1 MARKR
6 KKISLYEVI
15 SRDTSKSA
23 YGRMLEKLHLPK
35 IGRDKPAAAQDEVEM
50 PERAAEWPRKPKI
63 VQFNAGR
70 IEFSMPYQIAIAV
83 LLGIILLLL
92 VVFRLGQRASNP
104 KITSFSTS
112 RQDVKTSPARPKA
125 ADLPAVKEVT
135 PVADIDKSA
144 ISADKP
150 AAIKTDWMDGLLKTK
165 AAGPLIADNVIV
177 LVEYKAKA
185 DLVPV
190 QEHFASYG
198 IGTEIIIENGRYF
211 LITKDR
217 YEKNPDKPGTAG
229 YRAKQKII
237 KVGAQYKNKAPK
249 GYETFAP
256 HFFRDAYGKKLK

>member
-1 MARKR
+1 MARYR

-15 SRDTSKSA
+15 SKGTSKSA

-35 IGRDKPAAAQDEVEM
+35 IGRDKPATVQDEVEM
-50 PERAAEWPRKPKI
+50 PESVAEWPRKPKI

-70 IEFSMPYQIAIAV
+70 IEFSMPYQLAIAV
-83 LLGIILLLL
+83 LLGVILLLL
-92 VVFRLGQRASNP
+92 VVFRLGQHASNP
-104 KITSFSTS
+104 QITSVSAS
-112 RQDVKTSPARPKA
+112 SQDVKTSPARPKA

-135 PVADIDKSA
+135 AVADIEKSA
-144 ISADKP
+144 IIDDRP
-150 AAIKTDWMDGLLKTK
+150 AAVKTEQVDAFPQTK

-190 QEHFASYG
+190 QEHFAGYG

-237 KVGAQYKNKAPK
+237 KVGAEYKNKAPK

-256 HFFRDAYGKKLK
+256 NFFRDAYGKKLK